1 MTVHQLRLRMRKLR
15 EQGEEQ
21 QEEAGELNLIP
32 YLDIVMNVIMFL
44 LATVT
49 FQATLS
55 SININL
61 PTSALASP
69 GQTSPNPKPEL
80 NLTVSITDK
89 GYTLATSGAV
99 LYRGFLLLPT
109 GVQQQSSEL
118 PTLGLRE
125 GKHDTAELTRVLGQI
140 KDRFPDEERAILTA
154 TPQVSYD
161 LVVQTL
167 DAMRQAESGR
177 VLFPGVLLGA
187 GVN

>member
-21 QEEAGELNLIP
+21 HEESGELNLVP
-32 YLDIVMNVIMFL
+32 YLDIVMNIIMFL

-49 FQATLS
+49 FQATLT

-61 PTSALASP
+61 PTSTLATP
-69 GQTSPNPKPEL
+69 GSAPPKPEL

-99 LYRGFLLLPT
+99 LYRGFVLTAT

-118 PTLGLRE
+118 PTLPLRDA
-125 GKHDTAELTRVLGQI
+125 KHDTGELAKQLAQI
-140 KDRFPDEERAILTA
+140 KERFPDEERAILTA
-154 TPQVSYD
+154 TPQIPYD
-161 LVVQTL
+161 LVVQTM
-167 DAMRQAESGR
+167 DAMRQGPDGKL
-177 VLFPGVLLGA
+177 LFPGVLLGA